1 MEKENKREEDVRVI
15 RDYKIASY
23 LVGKGYRIIN
33 IKKHR
38 DFICEITNLPCDK
51 RTVFAFLVEGDFLLE
66 LEYAKQFYNEL
77 KRDE

>member
-1 MEKENKREEDVRVI
+1 MEEKIKDDNVRVI

-23 LVGKGYRIIN
+23 LVGKGYRIVN

-38 DFICEITNLPCDK
+38 EFICEITNLPCDK